1 MAPPYATA
9 TLRHTLETGGGGAT
23 CTIGYEATDVKLDGG
38 VAGILGALPAL
49 ALPDLPSFL
58 RPGPAQRASSFDVLY
73 LDGDLR
79 VTRGERG
86 ELRVF
91 VRVAE

>member
-1 MAPPYATA
+1 M
-9 TLRHTLETGGGGAT
+9 GGGGPT
-23 CTIGYEATDVKLDGG
+23 CTITYDATDVKLDGG
-38 VAGILGALPAL
+38 VAGLLGALPAL
-49 ALPDLPSFL
+49 ALPELPSFL
-58 RPGPAQRASSFDVLY
+58 RPGPAQRTSSFDVLY

-91 VRVAE
+91 VKVSE

>member
-1 MAPPYATA
+1 M
-9 TLRHTLETGGGGAT
+9 GGGGPSAT
-23 CTIGYEATDVKLDGG
+23 ITYTGTDVRADGG
-38 VAGILGALPAL
+38 FAGLLGALPAFT
-49 ALPDLPSFL
+49 LPDLPAFL
-58 RPGPAQRASSFDVLY
+58 RPPSAQRASAFDVLY

-91 VRVAE
+91 VKVAA